1 MLRLVLQRVGLLI
14 TVVVAVAFTSFLLLQ
29 LLPGDPV
36 AAILG
41 AEAEASTIE
50 ALRQQLRLDDPFFQ
64 RFVAWAGDV
73 LRGDLGWS
81 VVRDRPVSELVARAL
96 PVSIQLMVMA
106 QVLALLFAVPLAL
119 LAARRPDRW
128 LDRTTSTVALGLL
141 ATPAFVIAIIAIF
154 VVSVRLG
161 WLPATGYTR
170 LSDGVIDNL
179 RTTILPA
186 VVLATGPFGIYYRIL
201 RADLMSTLQE
211 DYVLLARAQGLS
223 TRTIMLRHA
232 LKPSALPLITT
243 VGLNVGGLLA
253 GAVIIEQLFALPG
266 LGRMMVDAIFARD
279 YLVIQGG
286 VLVIAVGFVVVN
298 TVVDLLY
305 LVLDPRTRND

>member
-186 VVLATGPFGIYYRIL
+186 VVLATGPFGIYHRIL